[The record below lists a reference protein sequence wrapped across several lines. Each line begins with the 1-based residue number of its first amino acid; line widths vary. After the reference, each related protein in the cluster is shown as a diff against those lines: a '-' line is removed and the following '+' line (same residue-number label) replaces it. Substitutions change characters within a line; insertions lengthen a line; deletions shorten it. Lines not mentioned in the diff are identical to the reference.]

1 MSCVSANAKQR
12 LEGVRRILEGLEV
25 CRRKVERS
33 RRIVVSERSRN
44 IEESKEIGVNIEASR
59 RRIEECR
66 DRIGGSS

>member
-25 CRRKVERS
+25 CRRKVERA
-33 RRIVVSERSRN
+33 RRIVISERSRN

-66 DRIGGSS
+66 DRIEGSS